1 MGETRSVYGFFLVTP
16 DRKQSLGRAGRRG
29 GSITSVGCED
39 GRWMELAHNCF
50 LWRALLAVLDIHN
63 IT

>member
-29 GSITSVGCED
+29 GSITSVGCEG
-39 GRWMELAHNCF
+39 GRWMELAHN
-50 LWRALLAVLDIHN
+50 RVLCGFRVLPSA
-63 IT
+63 T